1 MILKKTV
8 VVNRPSIIQA
18 RHLFFNWKQ
27 ETRRELPPSA
37 PLVFRKQETIEG
49 HMTPPVF
56 LKSLHDLKGG
66 VPDQCC

>member
-37 PLVFRKQETIEG
+37 PLVFRKQET
-49 HMTPPVF
+49 
-56 LKSLHDLKGG
+56 KGRSYDSTSS
-66 VPDQCC
+66 VIVRP